1 MSWRGLSNRLQ
12 LPARDLG
19 SIADPR
25 ALLHVHGHER
35 YRWPRTQVLDV
46 EYAHL
51 PGLREGV
58 DGL

>member
-1 MSWRGLSNRLQ
+1 MSWRGLSTRLQ

-19 SIADPR
+19 SIANER
-25 ALLHVHGHER
+25 VLLHVHGDEG
-35 YRWPRTQVLDV
+35 YRWPHTQVLDV

-51 PGLREGV
+51 LRLREGL

>member
-1 MSWRGLSNRLQ
+1 MSWRGLSVRLQ

-19 SIADPR
+19 SIADER
-25 ALLHVHGHER
+25 ILLHVHGHEG

-51 PGLREGV
+51 PRLREGV

>member
-1 MSWRGLSNRLQ
+1 MSWWGLSTGLQ

-19 SIADPR
+19 SIADER
-25 ALLHVHGHER
+25 ILLHVHGHEG
-35 YRWPRTQVLDV
+35 YRWPRTQVLDM

-51 PGLREGV
+51 PRLREGV